1 VKFSLDERIHISYPE
16 SIANTEVSMRL
27 SCQPAFLLLF
37 AATIGCH
44 DTTAPFKIPTQFL
57 LENINGRQV
66 PTYLSATPGLT
77 PTILGASLTF
87 EEAGKAVMTEDRR
100 EFDGTETTI
109 TNTFDYKI
117 HGNAF
122 EVGFFGPC
130 PPNANCVGTY
140 KGTISGQTLSL
151 TIAALSID
159 GSIIYN
165 YRIAPTL

>member
-1 VKFSLDERIHISYPE
+1 
-16 SIANTEVSMRL
+16 
-27 SCQPAFLLLF
+27 
-37 AATIGCH
+37 
-44 DTTAPFKIPTQFL
+44 
-57 LENINGRQV
+57 
-66 PTYLSATPGLT
+66 
-77 PTILGASLTF
+77 
-87 EEAGKAVMTEDRR
+87 MTEHRQ

-117 HGNAF
+117 HGNEF
-122 EVGFFGPC
+122 EIGSFEPC